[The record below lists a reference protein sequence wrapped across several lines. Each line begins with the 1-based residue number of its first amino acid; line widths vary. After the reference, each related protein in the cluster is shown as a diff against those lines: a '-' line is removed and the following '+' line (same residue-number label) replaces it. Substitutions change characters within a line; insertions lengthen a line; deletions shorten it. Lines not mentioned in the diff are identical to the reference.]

1 MTCPIS
7 WATGQSHGQPYATL
21 YCSTCMAPIRHRL
34 TPGAARELRDELL
47 EHGHLCRRQHALPA
61 PVPAGID
68 TTHDIEA
75 EMAGR
80 EG

>member
-1 MTCPIS
+1 MTCRIS
-7 WATGQSHGQPYATL
+7 WAVGRSQGQPFATL
-21 YCSTCMAPIRHRL
+21 FCLTCMAPIRHRL
-34 TPGAARELRDELL
+34 TPGAARELREDLL

-61 PVPAGID
+61 PVQAGID

-80 EG
+80 KG